1 MIEGRA
7 VFLYGSYARGDAD
20 EFSDVDIL
28 AISPNKPDHD
38 EISTLLSVSL
48 PGPLNISHYTWTEFE
63 SMGSYGSL
71 FLHHIAVEAKV
82 LHYEGDAKKRLSKT
96 LDSLPAYQYANR
108 DLNSFRSMIDDV
120 QKGLSVGI
128 PTGFELSVLGGIA
141 RHASILVCY
150 LAGIPTFGR
159 NCIARAVEALQMPE
173 VLRML
178 QLAHSYRLYE
188 ERRCGTVIQI
198 TREDVEEVV
207 VGLRNI
213 LDRLERLIYANA

>member
-1 MIEGRA
+1 MIECRA

-28 AISPNKPDHD
+28 AISPDKPDHD
-38 EISTLLSVSL
+38 EILTLLSVSQ

-71 FLHHIAVEAKV
+71 FLHHISVEAKV
-82 LHYEGDAKKRLSKT
+82 LLYKGDAENRLSKV
-96 LDSLPAYQYANR
+96 LDSLPTYRYANR
-108 DLNSFRSMIDDV
+108 DLNNFRSMIDDV
-120 QKGLSVGI
+120 QEGLAVGI
-128 PTGFELSVLGGIA
+128 PTNFELSVLGGIV

-159 NCIARAVEALQMPE
+159 NCIARAVDSLQMPE

-178 QLAHSYRLYE
+178 QLAHSYKILE
-188 ERRCGTVIQI
+188 ERRCGTMTQT
-198 TREDVEEVV
+198 TREDVEGVV
-207 VGLRNI
+207 VILRNL